1 MVVTEVGVPVVQR
14 LVVGAEVKDPPCDDP
29 QEPEIGVGCGVGV
42 GVGCGIGCGVGG
54 GTGIGT
60 GIGVGPGVG
69 GGTIPVQ

>member
-29 QEPEIGVGCGVGV
+29 QEPEIGDGCGVGV

-60 GIGVGPGVG
+60 GIGCGVGVG